1 MYPASPQRDA
11 LLKAPTLD
19 LTLPEALDGQRQE
32 DDSKGGEEG
41 EVDSKSDSVDSDGE
55 EEKAGEESSDVEEEE
70 KSKDWADQVEEE
82 ATNEA
87 KAFRSDIREA
97 LFKEKNEWS
106 KEAAKDFVKGLKLW
120 EDLKPRRVQALCAC
134 AGRNETQLSFKAG
147 AVMDGAWPAAWL
159 EDDWLEATLDGRDGL
174 VFRKYVEYLPDL
186 PK

>member
-1 MYPASPQRDA
+1 MLFMVLEIYCDDKTSSSVCINIARNYGQNIKISLKSVLHLNLSPGVQ
-11 LLKAPTLD
+11 
-19 LTLPEALDGQRQE
+19 
-32 DDSKGGEEG
+32 
-41 EVDSKSDSVDSDGE
+41 
-55 EEKAGEESSDVEEEE
+55 EEE

-147 AVMDGAWPAAWL
+147 AVMDGARPAAWI
-159 EDDWLEATLDGRDGL
+159 EGDWLEATLDGRDGL

>member
-134 AGRNETQLSFKAG
+134 AGRNETHLSFKAG
-147 AVMDGAWPAAWL
+147 AVMDGARPAAWL

-174 VFRKYVEYLPDL
+174 VFQKYVKYLPDL